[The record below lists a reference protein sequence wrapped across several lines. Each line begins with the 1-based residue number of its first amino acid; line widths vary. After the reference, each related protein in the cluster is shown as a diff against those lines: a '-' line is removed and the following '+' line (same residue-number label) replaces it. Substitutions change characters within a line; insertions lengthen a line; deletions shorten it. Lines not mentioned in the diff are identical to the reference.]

1 MILVERHPG
10 LAGLLRAEQHTSAP
24 ERHDTTEYALPIPP
38 LMLGNLR
45 ERLGARDHSLLT
57 LGAHTRDSQQGT
69 ASSNRRPSPSRRGS
83 NDFQLNTASVEG
95 AKSTLETAK
104 ARVARRSEA
113 QDSTASARATSV
125 NEAGAAEDGSS
136 NTKLSSLLDG
146 ARKRPHSKQMREY
159 LERMENLVT
168 EIQQINGEGKKQ
180 RPKFS
185 AVGASLASS
194 ASLSQTLRSSTTR
207 CSPST
212 AAVPPDTKSTGPET
226 GDGDLLV
233 FETPRETVQEATTAI
248 PASLSKEFLA
258 SPADW
263 HLTPRRAQPRPA
275 AHEETEEEKY
285 AAPWLHLSP
294 ELALADKGVGGAASA
309 GGGDQVPEGGA
320 VPPAVALSEWPE
332 HESPA
337 ESQPELR
344 VNHSPS
350 SPSGSRVWRLDS
362 DVIGL
367 AQLLPAG
374 VSSNTSSPSN
384 KTMLHDGTPAATP
397 GVAGGRSEPP
407 RQHSLAESTCMMASP
422 LEPPSR
428 SPDAGGA
435 GCSPPLAASPLAT
448 AAAREKTQDQE
459 AGCKERR
466 LAFENMKKK
475 LARQAPP
482 SQQDDDLH
490 PLEPVSQAPS
500 IRMRANRRIT
510 RLTAPPDI
518 NLPPGTC
525 KTALTAANNSVA
537 PVYPNDADGD
547 CDGRVQLLSP
557 GRSPDRSPRVPEQ
570 VVIER
575 ILPVAVQTVQ
585 HFPHVA
591 REPSAPPRGLELSEG
606 PSMPEDLGVMG
617 SPAKELPQQ
626 ELPAS
631 PVRAHD
637 GQAAWGK
644 QAEIPGTPE
653 DVLRKSESL
662 ASEDEM
668 WSPEAFAR
676 GSVVLEPAG
685 EGVGETATTTSRSF
699 AGRPAAAG
707 DKSGVG
713 VATEPTEHTAGPS
726 RWHAWNSEEGA
737 GPVTGVQG
745 RNVLD
750 EAELDEEIR
759 RQEVELSR
767 LGMEGRGAAARYS
780 RNKERNAELGVWGV
794 GAGRPLHGGDE
805 RLDDEVTLD
814 DKIRMQE
821 MEVFGGE
828 EELCPTSK
836 GRELGNRQ
844 GWAKAVPNTAAVGP
858 VGQDGCRGRKQPEA
872 QAIGTQLK
880 AEASGMRGTQHA
892 ETRGLSGAQQAGEE
906 ASSMRGTQHAET
918 RGLSGAQQAGVEASS
933 MRVEARNKGQVP
945 FEMGNGQ
952 VTASFDVSTQQQ
964 TELYE
969 LSHRDGWQEAAQRRI
984 EAWQE
989 AAPCH
994 MEDPQD
1000 AVPHNIEGREE
1011 AAPYASSR
1019 QPQPHSYE
1027 GSERAETE
1035 PYGSDRRQEAALYD
1049 KHRRQEAALIG
1060 AHAKHDGEAHS
1071 SRPPRASPF
1080 DAGVRPEAPYM
1091 QIRNQEAE
1099 AYELS
1104 KSAQR
1109 RAKQQGL
1116 PLGKDGQGSPPLK
1129 EIQRAL
1135 SFHAWADEDPHAA
1148 PPARD
1153 YDHRIR
1159 DPPHSGPPEPPVHL
1173 YHVRQPQGPL
1183 VDSTDRFTEDEEEQQ
1198 ERGSLQRSPGNHSRS
1213 GKQVQS
1219 SMDKNAIM
1227 LAKAAAIIKEQQ
1239 RQRERKEKAARHQ
1252 TVRKPESPGEMSYED
1267 VAALLRGAGALSTAG
1282 SQSGSPSASPGK
1294 YPLQQ
1299 AMRDGAEEALRSAPQ
1314 DGPQSTGDAA
1324 IACAA
1329 SYDSFISNLKQ
1340 QRAQSVTG
1348 SECEDFNVIGEG
1360 TFGHR
1365 DVAEPLD
1372 LDEELGYVQTHEE
1385 GCTTSSHPAPSEAI
1399 SEYRLAAALARKKT
1413 ELQAVHRQQKALQ
1426 NIKASCPH
1434 APAWPM
1440 EADRRRRIKLLKGMV
1455 RKRAAVTIQRA
1466 VRQFLHPS
1474 QAEQDFHGFHAMCY
1488 QALEHSS
1495 ISHINPIHSPSM
1507 SISDQ
1512 HHHTQYL
1519 PYHVAP
1525 PGDEFPASLGW
1536 SVTSQMLT
1544 QQPQP
1549 GPPYQHYA
1557 ALPSYQHYANYAASI
1572 SSLPQYSI
1580 QSEGGPLLG
1589 PIGDT
1594 PVPNPEASASM
1605 HFPDHPNQPL
1615 YPVPHGA
1622 EFHVAMEA
1630 RREEGG
1636 SPPWSQQSQGALAGS
1651 SIVARSP
1658 RKASPILQAGWRGS
1672 PGALYRHVVETSQR
1686 SGLLPPPQHVFDQY
1700 CGTISAALNGW
1711 FVRRRLRS
1719 RRGKALLI
1727 EVRDLEQLMQREGGA
1742 GKDEPFVARLAVQTG
1757 QRKQQL
1763 VALLNDPTP
1772 PGPAATEKTGGEKG
1786 AQRGAGGSGDEDHL
1800 VPNPSRP
1807 PRVSAATAR
1816 RRSLMAQ
1823 QAAQESRV
1831 EDPEAV
1837 DGVATDAPP
1846 AWWEVAEK
1854 SGQDVK
1860 KGRSTAAST
1869 RRSSLDDHRRASKRD
1884 HVAAPSGSSGSVG
1897 ARQIPEGG
1905 RAGHAKG
1912 YTSDD
1917 AEGSGREEGT
1927 QEANTQRTYLKR
1939 RSRNLPI
1946 SRKADFSNVKAQ
1958 VDCHFRPSVGQG
1970 EQSVTS
1976 IAKPPDRR
1984 RDRASKA
1991 AVAPVTKAKATYDQ
2005 VKSRV
2010 YGHLNS
2016 PPRDRAQSGSDSSPN
2031 GSPSMD
2037 YHTEVGAAPRQPPGE
2052 PRAAMGPR
2060 PAPPEAPPTVS
2071 PDCYTPSSRPA
2082 VVQSNAIS
2090 ERPVMERAATSA
2102 ELLRTPQSSNQSKH

>member
-1 MILVERHPG
+1 ME
-10 LAGLLRAEQHTSAP
+10 
-24 ERHDTTEYALPIPP
+24 
-38 LMLGNLR
+38 
-45 ERLGARDHSLLT
+45 
-57 LGAHTRDSQQGT
+57 
-69 ASSNRRPSPSRRGS
+69 
-83 NDFQLNTASVEG
+83 
-95 AKSTLETAK
+95 
-104 ARVARRSEA
+104 EA
-113 QDSTASARATSV
+113 
-125 NEAGAAEDGSS
+125 
-136 NTKLSSLLDG
+136 
-146 ARKRPHSKQMREY
+146 
-159 LERMENLVT
+159 
-168 EIQQINGEGKKQ
+168 
-180 RPKFS
+180 
-185 AVGASLASS
+185 
-194 ASLSQTLRSSTTR
+194 
-207 CSPST
+207 
-212 AAVPPDTKSTGPET
+212 
-226 GDGDLLV
+226 
-233 FETPRETVQEATTAI
+233 
-248 PASLSKEFLA
+248 
-258 SPADW
+258 
-263 HLTPRRAQPRPA
+263 A

-350 SPSGSRVWRLDS
+350 SPSGMREALNIPGPESGGWTRTSSVWPSFSQLKNKNKKKKKR
-362 DVIGL
+362 IGGTGL
-367 AQLLPAG
+367 A
-374 VSSNTSSPSN
+374 
-384 KTMLHDGTPAATP
+384 
-397 GVAGGRSEPP
+397 
-407 RQHSLAESTCMMASP
+407 C
-422 LEPPSR
+422 
-428 SPDAGGA
+428 
-435 GCSPPLAASPLAT
+435 PPLAASPLAT

-547 CDGRVQLLSP
+547 CDGRVQLLS
-557 GRSPDRSPRVPEQ
+557 
-570 VVIER
+570 
-575 ILPVAVQTVQ
+575 
-585 HFPHVA
+585 
-591 REPSAPPRGLELSEG
+591 
-606 PSMPEDLGVMG
+606 PEDLGVMG

-906 ASSMRGTQHAET
+906 AGVEASSMRGTQHAET
-918 RGLSGAQQAGVEASS
+918 RGLSGAQQAG
-933 MRVEARNKGQVP
+933 VEARNKGQVP

-1183 VDSTDRFTEDEEEQQ
+1183 VDSTDRFTVVDPQNQEDEEEQQ

-1399 SEYRLAAALARKKT
+1399 RLAAALARKKT

-1672 PGALYRHVVETSQR
+1672 PG
-1686 SGLLPPPQHVFDQY
+1686 
-1700 CGTISAALNGW
+1700 W

-1727 EVRDLEQLMQREGGA
+1727 EVRDLEQLMWVGGRGRQVRDLEQLMQREGGA

-1772 PGPAATEKTGGEKG
+1772 PG
-1786 AQRGAGGSGDEDHL
+1786 
-1800 VPNPSRP
+1800 V
-1807 PRVSAATAR
+1807 
-1816 RRSLMAQ
+1816 
-1823 QAAQESRV
+1823 
-1831 EDPEAV
+1831 
-1837 DGVATDAPP
+1837 
-1846 AWWEVAEK
+1846 
-1854 SGQDVK
+1854 
-1860 KGRSTAAST
+1860 
-1869 RRSSLDDHRRASKRD
+1869 
-1884 HVAAPSGSSGSVG
+1884 PSG
-1897 ARQIPEGG
+1897 
-1905 RAGHAKG
+1905 
-1912 YTSDD
+1912 
-1917 AEGSGREEGT
+1917 
-1927 QEANTQRTYLKR
+1927 LK
-1939 RSRNLPI
+1939 
-1946 SRKADFSNVKAQ
+1946 F
-1958 VDCHFRPSVGQG
+1958 
-1970 EQSVTS
+1970 
-1976 IAKPPDRR
+1976 
-1984 RDRASKA
+1984 
-1991 AVAPVTKAKATYDQ
+1991 
-2005 VKSRV
+2005 
-2010 YGHLNS
+2010 
-2016 PPRDRAQSGSDSSPN
+2016 
-2031 GSPSMD
+2031 
-2037 YHTEVGAAPRQPPGE
+2037 
-2052 PRAAMGPR
+2052 
-2060 PAPPEAPPTVS
+2060 
-2071 PDCYTPSSRPA
+2071 
-2082 VVQSNAIS
+2082 
-2090 ERPVMERAATSA
+2090 
-2102 ELLRTPQSSNQSKH
+2102 